1 MNEEKRILFGTDGS
15 DFSMKALSKIG
26 DLLKNNQKLKI
37 TIFHAASDIDFSS
50 YSDVICQS
58 SDAEEKF
65 QELQVLEAEKVLK
78 RAKESLIK
86 SGFDQKMISTVLENK
101 CNDPSGFMLNM
112 AEQENIG
119 TIAVARWGKA
129 TVSHKVL
136 GSTPYRLSQ
145 TPDNRSSL
153 WVIDPR
159 IGSPD
164 VLIGIV
170 GASVSQR
177 VVDYTVEHFSHL
189 RESKFTLFHVI
200 PSVPPQFWEYE
211 GMIDLEEGHEMQQ
224 KIVMWMKEYT
234 DKVKEIADDAKSK
247 LIKAGVPEHNVFFKI
262 GPKKKG
268 IARDIFI
275 ELEKGKYGI
284 LVLGRRGFKEDK
296 DFALGSKANKLL
308 IKCRGYIVCL
318 VN

>member
-15 DFSMKALSKIG
+15 DFSMKALSKMG
-26 DLLKNNQKLKI
+26 DLLKNNKHLKI

-50 YSDVICQS
+50 YSEVICQS

-78 RAKESLIK
+78 KASDSLIQA
-86 SGFDQKMISTVLENK
+86 GFDQAMISTVLENK

-112 AEQENIG
+112 AHQEKID
-119 TIAVARWGKA
+119 TIAVARWGKS
-129 TVSHKVL
+129 TVSYKVL

-145 TPDNRSSL
+145 TTDNRTL
-153 WVIDPR
+153 WVVDHR
-159 IGSPD
+159 ISSSD

-177 VVDYTVEHFSHL
+177 VVDYTVEYFSHL
-189 RESKFTLFHVI
+189 KDSKFTLFHVI
-200 PSVPPQFWEYE
+200 PSVPPQFWEHE
-211 GMIDLEEGHEMQQ
+211 GTIDLEEGHEMQQ

-234 DKVKEIADDAKSK
+234 DKVKEIAEDAKNK
-247 LIKAGVPEHNVFFKI
+247 LVNAGVPERNVVFRTM
-262 GPKKKG
+262 PTKKG
-268 IARDIFI
+268 IARDIFL
-275 ELEKGKYGI
+275 ELERGKHGI
-284 LVLGRRGFKEDK
+284 LVLGRRGFRDDK

-318 VN
+318 IN

>member
-26 DLLKNNQKLKI
+26 DLLKDNQKLKI
-37 TIFHAASDIDFSS
+37 TIFHAASGIDFSS

-58 SDAEEKF
+58 PDAEEKL
-65 QELQVLEAEKVLK
+65 QELQVLEAEKVLE
-78 RAKESLIK
+78 RARESLIK
-86 SGFDQKMISTVLENK
+86 SGFDQEMVSTVLENK

-112 AEQENIG
+112 AEQKNIG

-145 TPDNRSSL
+145 TSDNRSSL

-159 IGSPD
+159 ICSPD

-211 GMIDLEEGHEMQQ
+211 GMIDLEEGHEVQQ

-268 IARDIFI
+268 IARDIFV
-275 ELEKGKYGI
+275 ELEKGNYGI
-284 LVLGRRGFKEDK
+284 LVLGRRGFKDDK

-308 IKCRGYIVCL
+308 IRCRGYIVCL